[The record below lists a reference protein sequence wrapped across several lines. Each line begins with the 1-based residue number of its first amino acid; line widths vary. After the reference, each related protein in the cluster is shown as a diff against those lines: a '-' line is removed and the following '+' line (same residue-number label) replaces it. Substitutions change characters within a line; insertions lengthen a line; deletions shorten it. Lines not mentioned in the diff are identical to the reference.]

1 MRVEPAGVLVSRWYL
16 PVGGAVVVA
25 AAAVLLSPLPQPV
38 RATVSDWGVLGLML
52 SVAAAL
58 WVRGRTKTDPGR
70 RRAWQLFAVGCLLAA
85 VGNMVLLLPPSDQS
99 ASALVVATVAA
110 IVVGSTGT
118 LRYPS
123 IPLGRV
129 ELARVLADGLVVGL
143 SLLGILL
150 GVVSAVRPDLGGD
163 DTGWTVLV
171 LPVADCVVVT
181 VLVIMVLRSPP
192 ADYARFYTAAL
203 GFICIGVADTGFAL
217 RQLAASPATT
227 GEPTDLGWFVG
238 YLGIIVAVLSPDR
251 PARPGAHGVA
261 DRPMLGTATVYACL
275 VAAAVVLMVG
285 PLGDISTPVRVLAVL
300 VAVAVA
306 LRELLVTYD
315 NLRLRRGLTRLVEQ
329 RTEQL
334 RESAELSE
342 AVAASVG
349 DGVLAADLDGRLTYA
364 NAAAATLLDWPR
376 TRLVGRPLA
385 EVVVLDPDGG
395 VPPSR
400 PLGWVG
406 EAVENGRVSTG
417 RTHCRQPDGTL
428 VPVQLTVSPLSRSG
442 RTTGCVV
449 ALRDLRGQERVERM
463 KSEFVSTVSHE
474 LRTPLTSIR
483 GVLGLMA
490 DGRLGPVAP
499 QAVPMVRIASES
511 TERLSRLV
519 DDLLDVERLQSGRFP
534 LFPTDVD
541 LAELARRAVDQSR
554 LLFTAREVEVGV
566 HAAGEDHVAWGDP
579 DRIQQVLTNLLSNA
593 AKYAPPG
600 SEVDVVLGRDPAGL
614 GGRGAVA
621 VAVRDRGPGI
631 PADKLEQIFD
641 RFVQADQ
648 SDTRAKEGTGLGLAI
663 ARQLVHAMH
672 GSLRVESE
680 PGRSTTFTMEL
691 PLGDR

>member
-1 MRVEPAGVLVSRWYL
+1 MRGDLAGVLASRWYL
-16 PVGGAVVVA
+16 PVGGAVVLA

-38 RATVSDWGVLGLML
+38 RATVSDWGVLGLMF
-52 SVAAAL
+52 SAAAAL
-58 WVRGRTKTDPGR
+58 WLRGRTQADPRR
-70 RRAWQLFAVGCLLAA
+70 RRAWQLFAGGCLLAA
-85 VGNMVLLLPPSDQS
+85 VGNVVLLLPPTGQS
-99 ASALVVATVAA
+99 ASTLVVATVAA
-110 IVVGSTGT
+110 ILVGSTGA
-118 LRYPS
+118 LHHPS
-123 IPLGRV
+123 VPLGRIG
-129 ELARVLADGLVVGL
+129 LARVLADGLVVGL
-143 SLLGILL
+143 SLLCILL
-150 GVVSAVRPDLGGD
+150 GAVAAVRPDLGRD
-163 DTGWTVLV
+163 VTAWSVLV

-192 ADYARFYTAAL
+192 ADHARFYAAAL

-217 RQLAASPATT
+217 RQLAAGPAPT

-238 YLGIIVAVLSPDR
+238 YLSIIVAVLSPDR
-251 PARPGAHGVA
+251 PSRPGTQGVA
-261 DRPMLGTATVYACL
+261 DRPMLGTATVYLCL
-275 VAAAVVLMVG
+275 VGAAVVLMAG
-285 PLGDISTPVRVLAVL
+285 PLGGISTPVRVLGVL
-300 VAVAVA
+300 TAVAVG

-349 DGVLAADLDGRLTYA
+349 DGVLAADLDARLTYA

-541 LAELARRAVDQSR
+541 LAELAQRAVEHSR
-554 LLFTAREVEVGV
+554 LLFTAREVQVVV
-566 HAAGEDHVAWGDP
+566 HPAPGDHIAWGDP
-579 DRIQQVLTNLLSNA
+579 DRIHQVLTNLLSNA
-593 AKYAPPG
+593 AKYAPSG
-600 SEVDVVLGRDPAGL
+600 SQVDVVLSRHPAGL

-621 VAVRDRGPGI
+621 VAVRDTGPGI
-631 PADKLEQIFD
+631 PPDKLEQIFD

-680 PGRSTTFTMEL
+680 PGACTTFTMEL
-691 PLGDR
+691 PPGDR